1 MSIYGANP
9 PNSIVVGLTLSPTI
23 NKVNYNIYTINS
35 EVITRDVNRVSFSQY
50 HNTKKLFQKI
60 RF

>member
-23 NKVNYNIYTINS
+23 YKVNYNIHTTNS

-50 HNTKKLFQKI
+50 HNTKK
-60 RF
+60 